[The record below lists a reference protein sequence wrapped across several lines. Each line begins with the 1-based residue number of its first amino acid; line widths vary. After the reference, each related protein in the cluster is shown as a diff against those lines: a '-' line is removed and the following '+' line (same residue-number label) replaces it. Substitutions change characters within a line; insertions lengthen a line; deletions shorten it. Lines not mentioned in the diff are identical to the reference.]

1 VIAAKHV
8 GINHILDPLMTVN
21 LTGFQD
27 RTGAGTTA
35 MGEAVRA
42 IYPEK
47 VAEAMGIDN
56 VRTLDAFDEAAI
68 RKTLQE
74 VFSRKGLSFLVV
86 RGRCPFI
93 ESKKCRATAEHLE

>member
-35 MGEAVRA
+35 MGEEVRA